1 MEMSANERVER
12 KAKPQEGEQERERV
26 KYAKRST
33 NPCRRVCVCV
43 SLWTRKLRARL
54 QRRVWTFSRSRTF
67 VRTPGEPLL
76 ACSVTSQRSTHT
88 HPEVCDRSGE

>member
-12 KAKPQEGEQERERV
+12 KAKPQEGEKEREG
-26 KYAKRST
+26 KICKTLDQPLS
-33 NPCRRVCVCV
+33 PCVCV